1 MMIGVGNFF
10 LRKASVTSS
19 CTGPARLPVALVQR
33 TDKNDSTVDAT
44 SSLFSKKSIKQISYF
59 TICNFFS
66 FNGDVQINTNK
77 TEIGLNRPAGPS
89 NLKTVSL
96 AQFQ

>member
-1 MMIGVGNFF
+1 MIGVGNFF

-19 CTGPARLPVALVQR
+19 CTGPARLLVQR

>member
-1 MMIGVGNFF
+1 MMIGVGDFF

-59 TICNFFS
+59 AICNFFS
-66 FNGDVQINTNK
+66 FNGDVLVFVK
-77 TEIGLNRPAGPS
+77 SPEM
-89 NLKTVSL
+89 TVL
-96 AQFQ
+96 YK

>member
-19 CTGPARLPVALVQR
+19 CTGPARLLVQR

>member
-19 CTGPARLPVALVQR
+19 CTGPARLLVQR

-44 SSLFSKKSIKQISYF
+44 SSLFSKKSIKQISYS